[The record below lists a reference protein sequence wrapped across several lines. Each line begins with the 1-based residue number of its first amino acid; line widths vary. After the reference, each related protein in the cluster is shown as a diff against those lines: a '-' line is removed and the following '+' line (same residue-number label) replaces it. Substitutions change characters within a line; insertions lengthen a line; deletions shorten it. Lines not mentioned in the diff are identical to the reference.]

1 MKRWHYIT
9 AGLAFIV
16 SLITYIATMQPTI
29 PFWDCGEFAAA
40 ASALQVPHPPG
51 SPLWTIFGR
60 VAMLLP
66 TYAEAAARYNLWSS
80 ISSALC
86 LLLLCL
92 TLVRLIRIWRGIPQ
106 TISDAIITFGR

>member
-1 MKRWHYIT
+1 MNSRRIHYLF
-9 AGLAFIV
+9 AGIAFLV
-16 SLITYIATMQPTI
+16 AFVTYFITMQPTI

-66 TYAEAAARYNLWSS
+66 TYADAAARYNLWSA

-86 LLLLCL
+86 ILLLYL
-92 TLVRLIRIWRGIPQ
+92 TLVRLIRIWRGI
-106 TISDAIITFGR
+106 